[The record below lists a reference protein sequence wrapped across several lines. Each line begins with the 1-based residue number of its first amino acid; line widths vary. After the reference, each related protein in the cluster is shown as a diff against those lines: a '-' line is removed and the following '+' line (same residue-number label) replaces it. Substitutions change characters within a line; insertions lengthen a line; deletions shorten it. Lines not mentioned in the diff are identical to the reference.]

1 MPYYSGSCGYSCGY
15 PPVGCG
21 YGCGPFSAYLPY
33 GPYGIPPV
41 AYGGI
46 YGSVCVYCRGVGCG
60 RCRRY

>member
-1 MPYYSGSCGYSCGY
+1 MPCYSGSCGYPY

-33 GPYGIPPV
+33 GPYGIPPA

-46 YGSVCVYCRGVGCG
+46 YGCGVNYGY
-60 RCRRY
+60 CRRY